1 MTSNAASLRTAR
13 VVAPATPRG
22 VSGRERGFV
31 FAMGN
36 LLCPP
41 YRPTRFPYDERRR
54 WEYERRARSAE
65 RAFPGGERGVGEDGR
80 PTLLPEEVNRL
91 PIEQYHSPEEMSR
104 WDVKRLKFHL
114 KQARANSPADRTD
127 VGQVPLEKAE
137 LLAAVRAA
145 RGGETGES
153 CSICMD
159 TYEEGDAYRVLP
171 CGHRF
176 HIECVDKW
184 LRSTSLC
191 CPLCNHD
198 AREKWRNRSSTR

>member
-1 MTSNAASLRTAR
+1 
-13 VVAPATPRG
+13 
-22 VSGRERGFV
+22 
-31 FAMGN
+31 MGN

-54 WEYERRARSAE
+54 GEPSAARAFGRARILRE
-65 RAFPGGERGVGEDGR
+65 GEEGR
-80 PTLLPEEVNRL
+80 RRETDAALEEVNRL
-91 PIEQYHSPEEMSR
+91 PIEEYYSPEEMSR

-198 AREKWRNRSSTR
+198 AREKWG